1 MRDLGT
7 RLNKPDWE
15 TLGKH
20 ARARKTMN
28 VSGKLRFVDVLLIVI
43 KRPRCCNIL
52 KLLELELLE
61 PG

>member
-28 VSGKLRFVDVLLIVI
+28 VSGKLRFVDVLWTFY
-43 KRPRCCNIL
+43 
-52 KLLELELLE
+52 
-61 PG
+61 